1 MANPLAHRAQKT
13 FQQRND
19 QFRQFINDM
28 IKAPTIVI
36 IDGEGAQL
44 WTYRRDDALRIA
56 EEQWLD
62 LIQMRYD
69 AATMISTC
77 KLMDYGKYQYLKKK
91 DGAEK
96 KQTSNKWMKELKI
109 KYNIGEND
117 LTMKINKG
125 MEILGE
131 WYQLRFAIELRWRE
145 NMFKEKALEKIQK
158 VVLWIWEAGRCNGIK
173 NEPRWYSA
181 IFAPKN
187 KK

>member
-1 MANPLAHRAQKT
+1 
-13 FQQRND
+13 
-19 QFRQFINDM
+19 
-28 IKAPTIVI
+28 
-36 IDGEGAQL
+36 
-44 WTYRRDDALRIA
+44 
-56 EEQWLD
+56 
-62 LIQMRYD
+62 
-69 AATMISTC
+69 
-77 KLMDYGKYQYLKKK
+77 MDYGKYQYLKKK